1 MRRGGFSLIEVL
13 MATVIVSVSVVAIAG
28 IQNTSLQ
35 ISREARL
42 IREATD
48 LGSAAVG
55 RLRAASA
62 SGSLGS
68 QCVRSSQQG
77 FTVDCSL
84 SSLQS
89 SPPSYLVRLEVR
101 RGEKTYLNLNTV
113 VSQP

>member
-1 MRRGGFSLIEVL
+1 MRNDGFSLIEVL

-42 IREATD
+42 VRQATD
-48 LGSAAVG
+48 IGSAAIG
-55 RLRAASA
+55 RLRAASGNL
-62 SGSLGS
+62 GSLCAS
-68 QCVRSSQQG
+68 TSQQG

-89 SPPSYLVRLEVR
+89 TPPSYLVRLEVKR
-101 RGEKTYLNLNTV
+101 SGKTYLNLNTV